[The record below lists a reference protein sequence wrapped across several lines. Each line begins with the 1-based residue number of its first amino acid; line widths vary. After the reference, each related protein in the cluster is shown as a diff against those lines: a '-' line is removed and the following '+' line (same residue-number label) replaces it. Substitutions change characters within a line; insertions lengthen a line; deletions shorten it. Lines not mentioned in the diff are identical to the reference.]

1 VYDLNIVK
9 GMYKL
14 IYYLPKDYNPES
26 VIERFE
32 MKDSNERILSVY
44 KRSCSVDHHRKP
56 SAGVSS
62 KPSLGTAKKDFNPQV
77 SCDKKSQGSCREKEK
92 KSSSQAPFCLPKS
105 VKELKLDMPSVDGCV
120 IVTTGGV
127 YEVNLR

>member
-1 VYDLNIVK
+1 MYDLNIVK
-9 GMYKL
+9 GMYNL

-44 KRSCSVDHHRKP
+44 KRSCSNDHHRKP
-56 SAGVSS
+56 STGVSS
-62 KPSLGTAKKDFNPQV
+62 KPSIVTGNKDFNPQV

-92 KSSSQAPFCLPKS
+92 KSSSQAPFCLPNS
-105 VKELKLDMPSVDGCV
+105 VKDLKLDMPSIDGCV
-120 IVTTGGV
+120 IVTTRGV

>member
-1 VYDLNIVK
+1 MCDLNIVK
-9 GMYKL
+9 GIYKL
-14 IYYLPKDYNPES
+14 ICYLPKDYNPES

-44 KRSCSVDHHRKP
+44 KRSCSNDHHRKP

-62 KPSLGTAKKDFNPQV
+62 KPSLVTANKDFNSQV
-77 SCDKKSQGSCREKEK
+77 SHDKKSREKEK
-92 KSSSQAPFCLPKS
+92 KSSSQAPFCLPNN
-105 VKELKLDMPSVDGCV
+105 VKELKLDMPSIDGCV
-120 IVTTGGV
+120 IVTTRGV

>member
-1 VYDLNIVK
+1 MYDLNIVN

-14 IYYLPKDYNPES
+14 VCYLSKDYNPES

-44 KRSCSVDHHRKP
+44 KRSCSNDHHRKS

-62 KPSLGTAKKDFNPQV
+62 KPSLVAANKDFNPQV
-77 SCDKKSQGSCREKEK
+77 SCDKKSQSSFREKEK
-92 KSSSQAPFCLPKS
+92 KSSSQAPFCLPNS
-105 VKELKLDMPSVDGCV
+105 VKELKLDMPSIDGCV
-120 IVTTGGV
+120 IVTTKGV